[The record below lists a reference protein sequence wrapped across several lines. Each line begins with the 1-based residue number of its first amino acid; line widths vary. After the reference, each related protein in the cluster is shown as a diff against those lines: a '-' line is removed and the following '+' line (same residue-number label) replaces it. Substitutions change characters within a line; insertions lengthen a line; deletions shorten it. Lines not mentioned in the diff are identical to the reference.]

1 MLSKVKFKMESEL
14 SMAKR
19 KGVNKMCDKV
29 VWAQKVAERDAKF
42 QLN

>member
-14 SMAKR
+14 SMGKR
-19 KGVNKMCDKV
+19 KRVNKMCDKFG
-29 VWAQKVAERDAKF
+29 WAEKVAERDAKF